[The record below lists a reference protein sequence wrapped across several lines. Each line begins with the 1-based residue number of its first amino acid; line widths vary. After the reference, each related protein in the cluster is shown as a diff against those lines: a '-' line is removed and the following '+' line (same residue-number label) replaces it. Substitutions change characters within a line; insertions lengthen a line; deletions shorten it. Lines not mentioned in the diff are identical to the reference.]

1 MNGCSLPRL
10 LGVRPT
16 TIQILPGGL
25 VVGDAA
31 EEPREKR
38 LARQPRAPRQRHRL
52 IVDRAGLRRLAMI
65 CPARP
70 GASARVLGALYQ
82 RLVNLAR
89 SIPAVLVTAYA
100 GNGVRE
106 RKLSAGGIGPAE
118 QAP

>member
-1 MNGCSLPRL
+1 
-10 LGVRPT
+10 
-16 TIQILPGGL
+16 
-25 VVGDAA
+25 
-31 EEPREKR
+31 
-38 LARQPRAPRQRHRL
+38 
-52 IVDRAGLRRLAMI
+52 MI

-106 RKLSAGGIGPAE
+106 RKLSAGGIGPLNKPLKADD
-118 QAP
+118 QLSCVRSALTPAPNGRR